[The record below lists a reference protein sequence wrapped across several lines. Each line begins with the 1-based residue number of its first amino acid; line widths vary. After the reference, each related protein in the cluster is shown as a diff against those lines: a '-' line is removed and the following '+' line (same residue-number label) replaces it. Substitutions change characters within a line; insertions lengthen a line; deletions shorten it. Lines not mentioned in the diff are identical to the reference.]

1 MMRIYNHPI
10 IRTERTDRSLPQ
22 DTWIASHHIPRE
34 TWRSEI
40 CPRPSVARYDLPT
53 EGVPHGFWEPVQ
65 PSAQRVPWVNL
76 SSEQSSSSASRLHR
90 QFSGLHCDDDLEV
103 DGDLYTGKHN
113 RKFDYN
119 KNYSDQDLERPEER
133 PYYST
138 SRTSNGYLSK
148 PVRRVIHDSSDRLIP
163 IQVEHSRSVPIPHSI
178 NRYKE
183 SRRPVHSRMNT
194 DVRTNSRNYIDLSEF
209 EDSSS
214 DQSDCDIY
222 PFTCRKKLIDNA
234 RTRGGRPDKR
244 HDLYSIDLR
253 SNSPSTDTDCR
264 LVSPPSTPSRVTTR
278 RTQCHS
284 PDRDVMCLSDI
295 NGGYKKQQ
303 DRKPPFSVEFEGG
316 SYGKY
321 KSDISNKLDKLPSS
335 SAFYKSKGSHKIT
348 RDDEDSTFNDNIA
361 YQSSDEDD
369 CVISNNN
376 DEKYDYDI
384 VIKDTSRHRRACE
397 TDKWANG
404 HRRESDSDEGASG
417 HRQVR
422 RVSDSSGHRQVSDSS
437 GHREASDSD
446 EGISP
451 TPNYPAYKL
460 IRKVI
465 CPEERQVDYIRGD
478 GNCFFRALSKV
489 IYNTESCHEEIRQAV
504 VDVMEKYPK
513 DFEQFIDGKSLEYHM
528 KSMRRSGTWGTQAE
542 IYGAA
547 TLLQRDIYILSPDHS
562 GKQYRWLLFS
572 PRFKQTDVNSFDLCY
587 ITLCHTN
594 GNHYDRIAPLIGKC
608 NCALLP
614 PPLSGVKDHVDLT
627 ESEEL
632 MVV

>member
-1 MMRIYNHPI
+1 MSKVDFINCYFFFLEIMMRIYNHPV
-10 IRTERTDRSLPQ
+10 RTERTDHSLPI
-22 DTWIASHHIPRE
+22 DNWLTSRHIPRE
-34 TWRSEI
+34 TWRTEI
-40 CPRPSVARYDLPT
+40 CPRPSIARYDLPT
-53 EGVPHGFWEPVQ
+53 QGVPYGFWEPVQ
-65 PSAQRVPWVNL
+65 PSAQRVPRVNL
-76 SSEQSSSSASRLHR
+76 SSEENSSSASRLHR
-90 QFSGLHCDDDLEV
+90 EFSGLHCDDDLEV
-103 DGDLYTGKHN
+103 DGDLYTGKHS

-133 PYYST
+133 PYHST
-138 SRTSNGYLSK
+138 SRTSNGYFSK
-148 PVRRVIHDSSDRLIP
+148 PVRRVIHDPSDRLIP
-163 IQVEHSRSVPIPHSI
+163 IQVEHSRSIPIPQPV

-183 SRRPVHSRMNT
+183 SRVPVHSRMNT
-194 DVRTNSRNYIDLSEF
+194 NVRTNSRNYIDLSDY

-222 PFTCRKKLIDNA
+222 PFICRKKLINDV
-234 RTRGGRPDKR
+234 RTRRGS
-244 HDLYSIDLR
+244 DLYSIDLR
-253 SNSPSTDTDCR
+253 SNSPSPDTDCR
-264 LVSPPSTPSRVTTR
+264 LVSPPYTPSRVITR

-295 NGGYKKQQ
+295 NGGYKKQK
-303 DRKPPFSVEFEGG
+303 DRKSPFSVEFEGD

-321 KSDISNKLDKLPSS
+321 KSDISDKLDKLPSS
-335 SAFYKSKGSHKIT
+335 SAFYKSKGNHKIT
-348 RDDEDSTFNDNIA
+348 RDDEDSAFSVNIA

-369 CVISNNN
+369 GVIGNHS

-384 VIKDTSRHRRACE
+384 VIKDTSGHRRVSDS
-397 TDKWANG
+397 DKRANG
-404 HRRESDSDEGASG
+404 HRRGSDSDEGASG
-417 HRQVR
+417 HRQVNR
-422 RVSDSSGHRQVSDSS
+422 RV
-437 GHREASDSD
+437 SDSD

-451 TPNYPAYKL
+451 TPNYPAYNL

-465 CPEERQVDYIRGD
+465 LPEKRQVDYIRGD

-572 PRFKQTDVNSFDLCY
+572 PRFKQTHVNSFDLCY

-594 GNHYDRIAPLIGKC
+594 GNHYDRIAPLIGQC

-614 PPLSGVKDHVDLT
+614 PQLSGVKEHVDLT